1 MGGRGALLTD
11 EQRQWFLEMD
21 STPGENAVK
30 VAKVTTKDFECRINL
45 VGEPAAASG
54 RTDSNADR
62 SSALGR

>member
-1 MGGRGALLTD
+1 MD

-45 VGEPAAASG
+45 VGEAAAAVWE
-54 RTDSNADR
+54 D
-62 SSALGR
+62 